1 MKDER
6 RESEGQWEE
15 KRVEGEGWRQKKG
28 GLFSKEQERIDK
40 T

>member
-1 MKDER
+1 MKGER
-6 RESEGQWEE
+6 VKGSG
-15 KRVEGEGWRQKKG
+15 KRRGLRGKDGGKKKG

>member
-6 RESEGQWEE
+6 RKSEGSG
-15 KRVEGEGWRQKKG
+15 KRRGLRGRMEAKKG
-28 GLFSKEQERIDK
+28 ACLAKEQERIDK